1 MKRATMND
9 VATRAGVSKTTV
21 SHVINNTRYVEE
33 KTKERVLQAIRDL
46 DYRPNAAARSLT
58 TQRTGIIGMVISDA
72 TNLFYSEMLLGVEE
86 VTRAENYGLVV
97 CNTSET
103 LELEDHYL
111 NLLLGQRVEGIIAAA
126 TSQKWN
132 SLVTAEVQHTP
143 VVFVDRTFKHL
154 AGPFVG
160 ADNHGGTIMGMQH
173 LIRSGHTQIGLVAG
187 FQRLST
193 MRARVVGFRQ
203 AMDDAKIP
211 YNEQQI
217 ETSQLSIN
225 GGKAATLKLLRQ
237 LPHLTALFVN
247 NNLLCLGALLALRE
261 LKLECPKDISIVSFD
276 EHPWAAVSE
285 PPLTVVRQPA
295 REVGRQAA
303 RRLCNTLNG
312 QKYENN
318 RLILPCDL
326 VIRKS
331 VQLLK

>member
-132 SLVTAEVQHTP
+132 ALVTAEVQHTP

-173 LIRSGHTQIGLVAG
+173 LIQSGHTQIGLVAG

-203 AMDDAKIP
+203 AMDDAQIP
-211 YNEQQI
+211 YDEQQI
-217 ETSQLSIN
+217 ETSPLTIN

-303 RRLCNTLNG
+303 RRLCDRLKG
-312 QKYENN
+312 KEHENN